1 MNALLLVGTASFAG
15 KSLIATALCRILHR
29 RGYRVIPFK
38 GEETSAIAY
47 TTSEGIPIGYF
58 QAIQA
63 WAAEV
68 EPGPDLNPVFLRKG
82 QGSAIEQIYI
92 NGHAWPTDKL
102 RPDHYTQ
109 KAQAAIRQSVD
120 HLQEQCDILLCDG
133 HGNPTDLCHPVTNFS
148 NMPLAKYLQ
157 APAILVIDADRG
169 GWLAHTVGTLALM
182 EPEDRDRVRGL
193 IINKVRG
200 GRGAIQ
206 ASIDWLEQRTGVP
219 VLGTIPWM
227 PHMFPSPDSIDLFA
241 RRRRRSDLETSVALI
256 RLPHLANYSDLD
268 PLVAE
273 PTVDVRYVDL
283 DQELG
288 YPDAAVIPHSR
299 DPISDL
305 QDLFSSGMAD
315 TLQQYADAGGTVVGL
330 GNGMQLLGQQ
340 VANPDHLGL
349 EIGTLPGL
357 DLLPIAATITQRVV
371 EQHRS
376 VTSNYPQV
384 GLPIIGHEIR
394 QGYTQLL
401 NTEET
406 NFLFDDPKLGVV
418 APHHSVWGTYLHTIF
433 DSGPW
438 RRSWLN
444 GLRHRRG
451 LPSLATGIPDYQEHR
466 EILLDALADEVS
478 TDFNLDTLLS
488 VIKHPL

>member
-1 MNALLLVGTASFAG
+1 M
-15 KSLIATALCRILHR
+15 IATALCRILCRH
-29 RGYRVIPFK
+29 GYRVIPFK

-63 WAAEV
+63 WSAEIQ
-68 EPGPDLNPVFLRKG
+68 PGPDLNPVFRKG
-82 QGSAIEQIYI
+82 YGNAIEEVMI
-92 NGHAWPTDKL
+92 NGQSWPPEALGSD
-102 RPDHYTQ
+102 RYAQHVR
-109 KAQAAIRQSVD
+109 KAIHTAVD
-120 HLQEQCDILLCDG
+120 HLQPQCDILLCDG
-133 HGNPTDLCHPVTNFS
+133 NGNPTDLCHPGTNFS
-148 NMPLAKYLQ
+148 NMALAQYLQ

-169 GWLAHTVGTLALM
+169 GWLAHTVGTLALLD
-182 EPEDRDRVRGL
+182 PEDRDRVRGL

-200 GRGAIQ
+200 GRTAIQ
-206 ASIDWLEQRTGVP
+206 SSIDWLEKRTNIP
-219 VLGTIPWM
+219 VLGIVPWM

-283 DQELG
+283 DDDLG
-288 YPDAAVIPHSR
+288 YPDAAIVPHSR
-299 DPISDL
+299 DPICDL
-305 QDLFSSGMAD
+305 QALFSSGMAD

-349 EIGTLPGL
+349 DVSTLPGL
-357 DLLPIAATITQRVV
+357 DLLPISATITQRVV

-384 GLPIIGHEIR
+384 GLPIMGHEIR

-406 NFLFDDPKLGVV
+406 NFLFDDPKLGMV

-478 TDFNLDTLLS
+478 AELNLDRLLS
-488 VIKHPL
+488 VIKQPLA

>member
-29 RGYRVIPFK
+29 HGYRVVPFK
-38 GEETSAIAY
+38 GEETGAIAY
-47 TTSEGIPIGYF
+47 TTSEGVPISYF

-63 WAAEV
+63 WSAEI
-68 EPGPDLNPVFLRKG
+68 EPGPDLNPVFRRGHSGNIEHVSISG
-82 QGSAIEQIYI
+82 QTWDFDPRAPEDYAEQ
-92 NGHAWPTDKL
+92 AWE
-102 RPDHYTQ
+102 
-109 KAQAAIRQSVD
+109 AIRKTAD
-120 HLQEQCDILLCDG
+120 HLQQQCDVLLCDG
-133 HGNPTDLCHPVTNFS
+133 NGNPTDLCHPGPNFS
-148 NMPLAKYLQ
+148 NMPLAQYLQ
-157 APAILVIDADRG
+157 APVILVVDADRG
-169 GWLAHTVGTLALM
+169 GWLAHTVGTLSLLK
-182 EPEDRDRVRGL
+182 PEDRDRVRGL

-200 GRGAIQ
+200 GRVAIQ
-206 ASIDWLEQRTGVP
+206 ASIDWLEQHTGIP
-219 VLGTIPWM
+219 VIGTVPWM

-256 RLPHLANYSDLD
+256 RLPHLAGYSDLD

-283 DQELG
+283 NDELG
-288 YPDAAVIPHSR
+288 YPDAAIVPHSR
-299 DPISDL
+299 DPICDL
-305 QDLFSSGMAD
+305 QALFSSGMAD

-349 EIGTLPGL
+349 DVGTLPGL
-357 DLLPIAATITQRVV
+357 DLLPISATITQRVV

-384 GLPIIGHEIR
+384 GLPIMGHEIR

-406 NFLFDDPKLGVV
+406 NFLFDDPKLGMV

-478 TDFNLDTLLS
+478 TDLNLDALRS
-488 VIKHPL
+488 MIKHPL